1 MKKEI
6 VYLDTSVLSAYYD
19 KRTKERQE
27 ITVKFWNHTLP
38 TYQVCISEITI
49 EELENTRDEILRR
62 KFMQLIE
69 GFKVF
74 KSNERIRDLARI
86 YITRGIF
93 PERYFD
99 DAHHVAIASFYKV
112 AFVVSWNFEHLVKV
126 KTRRLVNSINL
137 LEGFKEIEIVSPQEL

>member
-1 MKKEI
+1 MKKEF

-27 ITVKFWNHTLP
+27 ITIKFWKQTLP
-38 TYQVCISEITI
+38 AYQVCISEITI
-49 EELENTRDEILRR
+49 EELENTRDEALRK
-62 KFMQLIE
+62 KFMKLVE
-69 GFKVF
+69 DFKVL
-74 KSNERIRDLARI
+74 KSNERIRDLARL
-86 YITRGIF
+86 YISRGIF

-99 DAHHVAIASFYKV
+99 DAHHVAIASFHRV
-112 AFVVSWNFEHLVKV
+112 AYVVSWNFEHLVKV